1 MQYLTFNEYVEMG
14 GVLDETAFNPLA
26 RKAEYHINAQ
36 ASGMTGARIKRL
48 AEIPECVKGC
58 VYELISFFHTNNT
71 SERQI
76 ASESQS
82 QGGTNESVSYVQK
95 TDEDINM
102 QLENIICDFFF
113 GGGMGHLL
121 YRGLDE

>member
-14 GVLDETAFNPLA
+14 GVLDETAFTPLA

-36 ASGMTGARIKRL
+36 ASGMTGVRIKRL
-48 AEIPECVKGC
+48 AEIPECVKEC
-58 VYELISFFHTNNT
+58 VYELVFFFSANKTN
-71 SERQI
+71 ERQI

-95 TDEDINM
+95 TEEDINM
-102 QLENIICDFFF
+102 QLENIICNFLF

-121 YRGLDE
+121 YRGFDE

>member
-1 MQYLTFNEYVEMG
+1 MQYLTFDEYVKMG

-36 ASGMTGARIKRL
+36 ASGMTGVRIKRL
-48 AEIPECVKGC
+48 AEIPECVKDC
-58 VYELISFFHTNNT
+58 MYELISLFNLNRTND
-71 SERQI
+71 RQI

-82 QGGTNESVSYVQK
+82 QGGTSESVSYVQK
-95 TDEDINM
+95 TDEEVNM
-102 QLENIICDFFF
+102 QAENMICDFFF
-113 GGGMGHLL
+113 GGGIGRLL